1 MLAYLNNFTVPKYS
15 YITIYPDDQNPYLFY
30 CVRELPRISRDSDN
44 NDPLFF
50 YTSIGRSGENASKP
64 NEQGSLGRLVM
75 TVDLSPTQEEFDEIK
90 TYILE
95 NFDSISETNG
105 KLYTDHKDYKG
116 LKEIVFGTPS
126 WDKGEAWLT
135 LFGSDEKGNFLKLES
150 PRPVQP
156 SLIGYCHASFDT
168 LFSEEGDT
176 AMVNFIEGQIE
187 EEKVDSKAIVYYD
200 LEFKAII
207 PSLEVK
213 ITVNFDKIYVYFK
226 TMYDDLG
233 KKLTGGIKETWS
245 RNSYS
250 KVDSRGLHSS
260 REEIEGCLRD
270 FKNNSSIEIDVT
282 NLAGLSSEEE
292 LKWSN
297 QIVESYLNFV
307 TDKVLDLLFSEEKI
321 EKDPS
326 NSTNGNSNTGS
337 NEENNNNTRD
347 PNTKVTDD
355 ELGRPNVDVHYLF
368 IDDETLKKTGSVTFS
383 LKQKSIKTKRVS
395 PNCSLSLN
403 HLTKTQKEN
412 LITRV
417 NLQNEIYKRLYVQVM
432 VNADFESDDIQ
443 SVDVQVRY
451 EHFDELTHETIKVE
465 NKEPF
470 HFSGKGETYL
480 FAVNTAKEKGK
491 FITKYKYRSKVVFKY
506 QEDPGWPKG
515 EDGWIEE
522 DGTGTLII
530 SYGKL
535 GYQHVLFKPTNF
547 EPEYLKEASVH
558 VEYLGAPGKS
568 DTAADIQLTSP
579 FANKSW
585 KCFRHYSKDD
595 TYKYTVRYR
604 YQDGTEYL
612 VGPIVE
618 NKEELALYDPFD
630 TPAEADFNV
639 RIGRGLLGAELEV
652 RVTDGKYEKT
662 SSHQL
667 PIDKQFESWRWTTR
681 VRRDGT
687 PKIEWRYI
695 ANYAGEKGEDVI
707 SEWKPVDDTNISVVI
722 PSNPNEE
729 LPPTE
734 EQSQL
739 QLVTTGINWEMWQ
752 LAFIYVEDDKGKKQT
767 ITLDPSGQ
775 VERIIPVDVTYTSD
789 GHGTCRISGLFM
801 AKDGSSIKM
810 PVTECSEPVF
820 IIQDPKS

>member
-15 YITIYPDDQNPYLFY
+15 HITIYPDDMNPYLFY
-30 CVRELPRISRDSDN
+30 CVRELPRISRDSN
-44 NDPLFF
+44 NDPVFH
-50 YTSIGRSGENASKP
+50 YTSIGRSGSHVSNP
-64 NEQGSLGRLVM
+64 NEQVSLGRLVM
-75 TVDLSPTQEEFDEIK
+75 TVDLSPTQEEFNEIK
-90 TYILE
+90 TYIQR
-95 NFDSISETNG
+95 NFSSISESNS
-105 KLYTDHKDYKG
+105 KLYKDHKDYKG

-126 WDKGEAWLT
+126 WNKGEARLYI
-135 LFGSDEKGNFLKLES
+135 FGSKENFLKLES
-150 PRPVQP
+150 SDPVQP
-156 SLIGYCHASFDT
+156 SLVGYCHASFDT

-176 AMVNFIEGQIE
+176 AMVNFIKSQIG
-187 EEKVDSKAIVYYD
+187 EEKVETQAVVYYD
-200 LEFKAII
+200 LEYLAII
-207 PSLEVK
+207 PSLEVE
-213 ITVNFDKIYVYFK
+213 IIVDFEKIYNYFK
-226 TMYDDLG
+226 DMHDDLR
-233 KKLTGGIKETWS
+233 KNLTGGVRETWS
-245 RNSYS
+245 SNRYT
-250 KVDSRGLHSS
+250 KVDSRGMYSS
-260 REEIEGCLRD
+260 REEVYGYLKA
-270 FKNNSSIEIDVT
+270 FNNNSSITIDTT
-282 NLAGLSSEEE
+282 NLAGFSSQEEAQ
-292 LKWSN
+292 WTN
-297 QIVESYLNFV
+297 QIIESYLNFV
-307 TDKVLDLLFSEEKI
+307 TDKVLDLLFSEEEI
-321 EKDPS
+321 EEDTS
-326 NSTNGNSNTGS
+326 NPTNGSSNTGS
-337 NEENNNNTRD
+337 NGENNNNTRD
-347 PNTKVTDD
+347 PNTKVTEE
-355 ELGRPNVDVHYLF
+355 ELDRPNVDVHYLF
-368 IDDETLKKTGSVTFS
+368 KDNKTLVKTGQVTFS
-383 LKQKSIKTKRVS
+383 LKQKSSKTICIS
-395 PNCSLSLN
+395 PNTKLSLD
-403 HLTKTQKEN
+403 HLTKEQKEN
-412 LITRV
+412 LITYV
-417 NLQNEIYKRLYVQVM
+417 NLENEIYKLLYVQVM
-432 VNADFESDDIQ
+432 VNADFASDDIQ

-451 EHFDELTHETIKVE
+451 EHFDELTHETISVE

-506 QEDPGWPKG
+506 QEDPGWPKDEAG
-515 EDGWIEE
+515 KDAWIEE
-522 DGTGTLII
+522 DGSGALII

-535 GYQHVLFKPTNF
+535 GYQHVLFQPINF

-604 YQDGTEYL
+604 YQDGTEYS

-652 RVTDGKYEKT
+652 RVTDGMYEKT

-681 VRRDGT
+681 VRREGT

-695 ANYAGEKGEDVI
+695 ANYAGENGEDVI

-734 EQSQL
+734 DQSQL
-739 QLVTTGINWEMWQ
+739 QLVTTGINWDMWQ

-775 VERIIPVDVTYTSD
+775 VDRIISVDVTYTSD
-789 GHGTCRISGLFM
+789 GHGACRISGLFM
-801 AKDGSSIKM
+801 AKDGSTVKM